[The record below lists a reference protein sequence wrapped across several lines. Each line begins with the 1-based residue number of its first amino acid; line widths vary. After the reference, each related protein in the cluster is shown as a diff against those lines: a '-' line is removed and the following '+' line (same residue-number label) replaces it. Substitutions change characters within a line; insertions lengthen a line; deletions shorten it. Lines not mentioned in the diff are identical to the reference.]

1 MAFQKK
7 HHGILKAYNEE
18 SKGAYLFIIP
28 WPQRMITGLEKTEL
42 AMKTAADRVSS
53 GWRQGARA
61 SRGLSLQCAVNFGG
75 KSLP

>member
-42 AMKTAADRVSS
+42 TMKTAADRVSS
-53 GWRQGARA
+53 GWDRA
-61 SRGLSLQCAVNFGG
+61 KASVASAFSAQ
-75 KSLP
+75 

>member
-18 SKGAYLFIIP
+18 SKGAYLFTIP

-42 AMKTAADRVSS
+42 TMKTAAD
-53 GWRQGARA
+53 
-61 SRGLSLQCAVNFGG
+61 
-75 KSLP
+75 